1 MVIINIIV
9 FQKCYL
15 NFYLN
20 IYSNIQ
26 FYSFL
31 FYYTHMV
38 VPVGLGQEDE
48 DDDEEEVMNV
58 QPVRRRRVRRQPL
71 RSPAAM
77 ALISGAL
84 QAVAE
89 NIDSVS
95 REAVAVAVAEEVEEE
110 EEEEEEGENEEMV
123 TEDDDEE
130 DEDGE
135 EEEGEDE
142 EEES

>member
-1 MVIINIIV
+1 ML
-9 FQKCYL
+9 L
-15 NFYLN
+15 NTYSI

-31 FYYTHMV
+31 FYCTHMV
-38 VPVGLGQEDE
+38 VPVGLGQEEDE
-48 DDDEEEVMNV
+48 DDEEEVMNV

-77 ALISGAL
+77 AMISGAL

-89 NIDSVS
+89 NIDSVN
-95 REAVAVAVAEEVEEE
+95 REAVAVAEEVEEE
-110 EEEEEEGENEEMV
+110 EEEEGEGEGEENEEMV

-130 DEDGE
+130 EDD
-135 EEEGEDE
+135 EEEGDEDE
-142 EEES
+142 GEES

>member
-1 MVIINIIV
+1 MLLNIYSI
-9 FQKCYL
+9 
-15 NFYLN
+15 

-31 FYYTHMV
+31 FYCTHMV
-38 VPVGLGQEDE
+38 VPVGLGQEEDE
-48 DDDEEEVMNV
+48 DDEEEVMNV

-77 ALISGAL
+77 AMISGAL

-89 NIDSVS
+89 NLDSVS

-110 EEEEEEGENEEMV
+110 EGEGEGEGEGEEMV
-123 TEDDDEE
+123 TEDDEE
-130 DEDGE
+130 DEDDEGEGAEGDEEEDEEGE
-135 EEEGEDE
+135 EE
-142 EEES
+142 S